1 LLEDISSAGNHFPTK
16 EFKVHKM
23 QRPEIDKGVFDNLK
37 PVTIP
42 FEEGV
47 LETLKAGDLISLT
60 GVLYTGR
67 DQTHRRLVALL
78 DERKELPVDLKGQL
92 LYYVGPSP
100 AQPGQVIGAAGP
112 TTSYRMDAYTPR
124 LLELGMKATLG
135 KGSRTMEVRESMK
148 KHGAI
153 YLATVG
159 GAGALLS
166 KSIVKSDL
174 VAFEDAGPEALF
186 RFEVENFPAVVIND
200 LEGND
205 FYEIVQQGK

>member
-1 LLEDISSAGNHFPTK
+1 
-16 EFKVHKM
+16 M
-23 QRPEIDKGVFDNLK
+23 QRPEIDQGAFDNLK

-42 FEEGV
+42 FEAGV

-60 GVLYTGR
+60 GVLFTGR

-78 DERKELPVDLKGQL
+78 DEGKELPVDLKGQL

-100 AQPGQVIGAAGP
+100 ARPGQVIGAAGP

-124 LLELGMKATLG
+124 LLELGMKGTLG
-135 KGSRTMEVRESMK
+135 KGSRTMDVRQAMK

-205 FYEIVQQGK
+205 FYEMVKSSK

>member
-1 LLEDISSAGNHFPTK
+1 MDI
-16 EFKVHKM
+16 EMHKPKFE
-23 QRPEIDKGVFDNLK
+23 RGGFGDLK

-47 LETLKAGDLISLT
+47 LETLAAGDLISLT
-60 GVLYTGR
+60 GSLFTGR

-78 DERKELPVDLKGQL
+78 DEGKELPLDLKGQL

-100 AQPGQVIGAAGP
+100 ARPGQVIGAAGP

-124 LLELGMKATLG
+124 LLELGLKATLG
-135 KGSRTMEVRESMK
+135 KGARSMEVRRAMK
-148 KHGAI
+148 KYGAI

-166 KSIVKSDL
+166 KSIVKSDV

-186 RFEVENFPAVVIND
+186 RFEVENFPAVVIDD
-200 LEGND
+200 LAGND
-205 FYEIVQQGK
+205 FYEMVRKKR

>member
-1 LLEDISSAGNHFPTK
+1 
-16 EFKVHKM
+16 M
-23 QRPEIDKGVFDNLK
+23 QRPQSSQGAFENLK
-37 PVTIP
+37 PVQIP
-42 FEEGV
+42 FEEGI

-78 DERKELPVDLKGQL
+78 DEGKELPVDFKGQL

-100 AQPGQVIGAAGP
+100 AKPGQIIGAAGP
-112 TTSYRMDAYTPR
+112 TTSYRMDPYTSR
-124 LLELGMKATLG
+124 LLDLGLKGTLG
-135 KGSRTMEVRESMK
+135 KGSRSMNVRQAMK
-148 KHGAI
+148 KHGAV

-205 FYEIVQQGK
+205 FYEMVTA

>member
-1 LLEDISSAGNHFPTK
+1 
-16 EFKVHKM
+16 M
-23 QRPEIDKGVFDNLK
+23 QRPEIDQGAFDNLK

-42 FEEGV
+42 FEAGV
-47 LETLKAGDLISLT
+47 LETLKAGNLISLT
-60 GVLYTGR
+60 GVLFTGR

-78 DERKELPVDLKGQL
+78 DEGKELPVDLKGQL

-100 AQPGQVIGAAGP
+100 ARPGQVIGAAGP

-124 LLELGMKATLG
+124 LLELGMKGTLG
-135 KGSRTMEVRESMK
+135 KGSRTMDVRQAMK

-166 KSIVKSDL
+166 KSIVKSDM

-205 FYEIVQQGK
+205 YYEIVKQNK